1 MKNFLLL
8 LSVILSL
15 SILGACGHGE
25 VDYEA
30 VYNKIKQ
37 GNDLNVSDYETML
50 DYINDVCTALNQVK
64 NVEDLQNIEKQY
76 AYAGPFM
83 NELNDGNPSEEV
95 KGKLEKKAQKVLEN
109 FQKAQETVTTRIS
122 SNNQ

>member
-25 VDYEA
+25 A
-30 VYNKIKQ
+30 
-37 GNDLNVSDYETML
+37 DYETML